1 MMEKQKPII
10 KVVMIVL
17 AAFLLLMPFAGC
29 AAEEVEEEPVA
40 EEEVVAEE
48 EEEVLT
54 EEEGPKYGGTLRVA
68 YTPDLFSFDPP
79 LLSGAADILVVH
91 QAYECLVE
99 RNPDWTLR
107 PLLAKSWEA
116 NDDLTQ
122 WTFVLERGVKFSH
135 GKEMTSEDVVYSFDR
150 LFEVESPFASVISM
164 VEDVVAVDDYTVR
177 FDLSSGTAFL
187 PDLISRYH
195 CKITP
200 SDIDPERLATETFG
214 TGPFILTENV
224 VGERTV
230 MEKNPNYWWEG
241 YPYLDEVIFI
251 YFADPETR
259 AEALKSGTVD
269 AIMNMVVPSIPTI
282 EADPG
287 LKLSLIPSALQ
298 MNMLFNVTEPP
309 FDDILVRKAVQAA
322 TDRQAILDAAVFG
335 YGGIAYDHPIVPTDP
350 HFNAAAK
357 PPDYD
362 PELAKSLL
370 EQAGYDDGIDI
381 TLYTSTLGVPLVEM
395 ATVMKEK
402 AEPAGIRIDIQVM
415 PEAGYWSEVWMAKPF
430 VCSYWGGRIP
440 DEAFSIQYL
449 STAAWNE
456 TSYVNPRVDEL
467 IILARTQRELADR
480 QETYGELQEILIDEV
495 PKIVP
500 VFMPILHGMRNNVMG
515 LEAKPHGDPWCRYIW
530 LDD

>member
-1 MMEKQKPII
+1 MKKQIRGI
-10 KVVMIVL
+10 KIFML
-17 AAFLLLMPFAGC
+17 FLGALLLLTPFAGC
-29 AAEEVEEEPVA
+29 GGEEQPPTSEPTA
-40 EEEVVAEE
+40 QS
-48 EEEVLT
+48 
-54 EEEGPKYGGTLRVA
+54 GPKYGGTLRIA
-68 YTPDLFSFDPP
+68 YTPDLISFDPP
-79 LLSGAADILVVH
+79 LLNGAADILVVH
-91 QAYECLVE
+91 QAYESLTE

-107 PLLAKSWEA
+107 PLLAESWES
-116 NDDLTQ
+116 NDELTQ
-122 WTFVLERGVKFSH
+122 WTFHLVHGVKFSH
-135 GKEMTSEDVVYSFDR
+135 GKEMTSEDVVYTFDR
-150 LFEVESPFASVISM
+150 LFEVESPFASVLSM

-195 CKITP
+195 AKITP

-214 TGPFILTENV
+214 TGPFILTEHV

-230 MEKNPNYWWEG
+230 MTKNPNYWWEG

-269 AIMNMVVPSIPTI
+269 TIMNMVVPSISTI
-282 EADPG
+282 EADPE
-287 LKLSLIPSALQ
+287 LRVSLIPSALQ

-309 FDDILVRKAVQAA
+309 FDDILVRKAIQAVTDREAINQAA
-322 TDRQAILDAAVFG
+322 LFG
-335 YGGIAYDHPIVPTDP
+335 KGSVAYDHPIAPTDP
-350 HFNAAAK
+350 HFNAEAK

-370 EQAGYDDGIDI
+370 KQAGYEDGIDI

-395 ATVMKEK
+395 AMVMKEK

-415 PEAGYWSEVWMAKPF
+415 PEAGFWSEVWMVKTF
-430 VCSYWGGRIP
+430 VTSYWGGRIP
-440 DEAFSIQYL
+440 DEALSMQYL

-456 TSYVNPRVDEL
+456 TYYINPRVDEL
-467 IILARTQRELADR
+467 IILARTQFEMEDR

-495 PKIVP
+495 PKIIP

-515 LEAKPHGDPWCRYIW
+515 LEAKPHGDPWVRYIW

>member
-1 MMEKQKPII
+1 MKR
-10 KVVMIVL
+10 KVLWLGLSFLLVVALVL
-17 AAFLLLMPFAGC
+17 ASCGEAVPG
-29 AAEEVEEEPVA
+29 EQ
-40 EEEVVAEE
+40 EE
-48 EEEVLT
+48 EEE
-54 EEEGPKYGGTLRVA
+54 EESKYGGTLRVA

-79 LLSGAADILVVH
+79 MLTGAADIIVVH

-135 GKEMTSEDVVYSFDR
+135 GKEMKAEDVVYTFDR
-150 LFEVESPFASVISM
+150 LFELEAPFASVISM
-164 VEDVVAVDDYTVR
+164 VEDIVAVDDYTVR

-187 PDLISRYH
+187 PDLISRYS

-214 TGPFILTENV
+214 TGPFILTEHV

-241 YPYLDEVIFI
+241 YPYLDEVIFV
-251 YFADPETR
+251 YFADAETR
-259 AEALKSGTVD
+259 AEALKAGTVD
-269 AIMNMVVPSIPTI
+269 AIMNMVVPSIATI
-282 EADPG
+282 EADPEC
-287 LKLSLIPSALQ
+287 KVSLIPSAFQ
-298 MNMLFNVTEPP
+298 MNLLFNVNEPP
-309 FDDILVRKAVQAA
+309 FDDVLVRKAIQAV
-322 TDRQAILDAAVFG
+322 TDREAILNGALFG
-335 YGGIAYDHPIVPTDP
+335 NGGIAYDHPIAPSDV
-350 HFNAAAK
+350 HFNWDCM
-357 PPDYD
+357 PPDYNV
-362 PELAKSLL
+362 ELAISLL
-370 EQAGYDDGIDI
+370 AQAGYDDGIDI
-381 TLYTSTLGVPLVEM
+381 TLYAGAPTVPSVEM

-402 AEPAGIRIDIQVM
+402 ALPAGIRIDIQVM

-430 VCSYWGGRIP
+430 CCSYWGGRIP
-440 DEAFSIQYL
+440 DEAFSIQFL

-456 TSYVNPRVDEL
+456 TGYVNSRVDEL
-467 IILARTQRELADR
+467 IILARSQVELADR
-480 QETYGELQEILIDEV
+480 QETYGEIQCILIDEV

-500 VFMPILHGMRNNVMG
+500 VFMPILHGMRLNVMG

>member
-1 MMEKQKPII
+1 MKKRNFWLVGSCLM
-10 KVVMIVL
+10 VAALVL
-17 AAFLLLMPFAGC
+17 ISCGPA
-29 AAEEVEEEPVA
+29 VT
-40 EEEVVAEE
+40 E
-48 EEEVLT
+48 EEEVAP
-54 EEEGPKYGGTLRVA
+54 EEGPKYGGTLRVA

-79 LLSGAADILVVH
+79 LMTGAADIIVVH
-91 QAYECLVE
+91 QAYESLVE

-135 GKEMTSEDVVYSFDR
+135 GKEMTSEDVVYTFDR
-150 LFEVESPFASVISM
+150 LFEVESPYASVISM
-164 VEDVVAVDDYTVR
+164 VEDVVAIDDYTVR
-177 FDLSSGTAFL
+177 FDMSSPNAFL
-187 PDLISRYH
+187 PDLISRYS
-195 CKITP
+195 CKICP

-214 TGPFILTENV
+214 TGPFIMTDHI

-230 MEKNPNYWWEG
+230 MEKNPNYWWDG
-241 YPYLDEVIFI
+241 FPYLDEVIFV
-251 YFADPETR
+251 YLPDPETR
-259 AEALKSGTVD
+259 VEALKAGTVD
-269 AIMNMVVPSIPTI
+269 AIMNMEVPSIPTI
-282 EADPG
+282 EAHPEC
-287 LKLSLIPSALQ
+287 KVSLIPSAFQ

-309 FDDILVRKAVQAA
+309 FDNILVRKAIQAA
-322 TDRQAILDAAVFG
+322 TDRQAILDGALLG
-335 YGGIAYDHPIVPTDP
+335 NGGIAYDHPLVPTDP
-350 HFNAAAK
+350 CFNEDCK
-357 PPDYD
+357 PPDYNV
-362 PELAKSLL
+362 ELAKSLL
-370 EQAGYDDGIDI
+370 EQAGYPDGIDI
-381 TLYTSTLGVPLVEM
+381 TLYTSTLAVPAVEM

-402 AEPAGIRIDIQVM
+402 AEPAGIRIDVQVM

-467 IILARTQRELADR
+467 IIKARSQVKLADR
-480 QETYGELQEILIDEV
+480 KKTYGEIQCILIDEV